1 MKAGKMPLTADEIL
15 EEVGSFGWFQ
25 KRLLILFNVLSS
37 LLFGWAVMVTGI
49 ITAEPPWKCVQNSTS
64 CAFDGEF
71 SPGDDNYDH
80 RCNISRRDWKFV
92 DDFTTVVTEFDLVC
106 SESIYGTL
114 AVAAVFL
121 GFFFGAIIIGP
132 FTDKF
137 GRKPTIFISGFFIAV
152 FSLASSFPKIF
163 SLFVVFKI
171 IVGLG
176 VGGASVAIFV
186 LVTEFVGVRHRSM
199 MGMSLWYC
207 WSISLMALAG
217 LGYLIR
223 DWRMLSIATSV
234 PGIPTLL
241 GWFLTPESVRW
252 LMIKGK
258 TEEAKEIFRKIAKV
272 NKMPMSDMDL
282 KPPED
287 DQRLGDVRELFATR
301 KMVQKTLL
309 SWYCWFVNALVYY
322 GVFLSAP
329 SIGGNF
335 FLNFFLTS
343 LIELPAIP
351 LGVWLFNRFG
361 RKKSIIA
368 CLILAAFSSFGSVLI
383 TSEDNT
389 SKGALAGKIILSM
402 ILAKLFI
409 TISFDGVYLYTV
421 ELFPTSVRNIGVGTS
436 SAAAR
441 IGSLCSPFIVYTN
454 RVHQLLPFA
463 IMGINA
469 LLAGILCMT
478 LPETKL
484 QPTLETVD
492 KEPPEEEL
500 SQMVGTANA

>member
-1 MKAGKMPLTADEIL
+1 MPLSADEIL

-25 KRLLILFNVLSS
+25 KRLLILFNLLSA

-49 ITAEPPWKCVQNSTS
+49 ITAEPPWKCAQNSS
-64 CAFDGEF
+64 VCVFDDAI
-71 SPGDDNYDH
+71 SPGDDDYKH
-80 RCNISRRDWKFV
+80 RCNISRSEWEFV
-92 DDFTTVVTEFDLVC
+92 DDMTTVVTEFDLVC
-106 SESIYGTL
+106 SKSIYGTL
-114 AVAAVFL
+114 ALAATFL

-137 GRKPTIFISGFFIAV
+137 GRKPTIFITGFVIAL
-152 FSLASSFPKIF
+152 FSLVSAFPKVF

-186 LVTEFVGVRHRSM
+186 LVTEFVGVRHRSV

-223 DWRMLSIATSV
+223 DWRMLSIATAV
-234 PGIPTLL
+234 PAFPALF

-258 TEEAKEIFRKIAKV
+258 TEEAKDVFRKMAKV
-272 NKMPMSDMDL
+272 NKTIMPEVDL

-287 DQRLGDVRELFATR
+287 DQRLGDVRDLFATR
-301 KMVQKTLL
+301 KMVKKTLL

-329 SIGGNF
+329 AIGGSF
-335 FLNFFLTS
+335 YLNFFLTS

-351 LGVWLFNRFG
+351 AGVWVFNRFG

-368 CLILAAFSSFGSVLI
+368 CLILASFASFGSVLI
-383 TSEDNT
+383 TSKDNT
-389 SKGALAGKIILSM
+389 NKGALAGKIIMSM
-402 ILAKLFI
+402 ILAKFFI
-409 TISFDGVYLYTV
+409 TISFDGVYLYTT
-421 ELFPTSVRNIGVGTS
+421 ELFPTAIRNIGVGTS
-436 SAAAR
+436 TAAAR

-454 RVHQLLPFA
+454 RVHRLLPFA

-469 LLAGILCMT
+469 LVAGILCMT
-478 LPETKL
+478 LPETNR
-484 QPTLETVD
+484 QPTLETVEKD
-492 KEPPEEEL
+492 PPEEEMNQL
-500 SQMVGTANA
+500 NGSANV